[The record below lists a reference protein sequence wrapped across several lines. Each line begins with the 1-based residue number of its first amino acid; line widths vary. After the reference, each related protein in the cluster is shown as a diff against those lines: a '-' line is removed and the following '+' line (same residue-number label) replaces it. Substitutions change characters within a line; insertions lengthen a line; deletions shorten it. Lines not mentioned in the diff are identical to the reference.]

1 MLFRLL
7 CAVRILEPRLKRT
20 GAILWHRTR
29 YRTAA
34 ATLFAQM
41 VKEAHAL
48 PSSGQ
53 RAAHG

>member
-48 PSSGQ
+48 PISGQ
-53 RAAHG
+53 RVAHG